1 MTQVKHDT
9 GKAQATQEYNQFK
22 TATTT
27 LKTVWSGFSGADKQT
42 ALTTLSNGW
51 GVATAAQKA
60 EALRVAIC
68 LLYVVVG
75 YLAFKALD
83 NE

>member
-27 LKTVWSGFSGADKQT
+27 LKTVWGGFSGADKQT
-42 ALTTLSNGW
+42 ALTTLSSGW

-60 EALRVAIC
+60 EALRVAVC
-68 LLYVVVG
+68 LLYIIVA
-75 YLAFKALD
+75 YLAHREL